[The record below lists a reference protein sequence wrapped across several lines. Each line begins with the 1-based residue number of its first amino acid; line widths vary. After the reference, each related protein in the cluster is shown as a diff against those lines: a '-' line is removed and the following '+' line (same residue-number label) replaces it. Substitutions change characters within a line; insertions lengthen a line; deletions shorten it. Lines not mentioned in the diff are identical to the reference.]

1 MSRRKGLVAA
11 MEDESLLVEGGE
23 TAGAPEELATLP
35 EAEISEG
42 AGEIEQR
49 STAIE
54 DAETDAETL
63 GDVQDVMA
71 DSVET
76 GEGLSRVAAEMA
88 EVVVESICARLG
100 ITTKVMPSMESF
112 GSTNSRK
119 ASTMLAMEGVGEQI
133 ARVWQAIK
141 DAIIKLWNKIV
152 AFVKKITNGNLAL
165 EKAAKGLKDRVA
177 KLKGI
182 PEGDKFED
190 TSICNAFG
198 VEKVDAAAV
207 KSVLAVHSGFC
218 ARSGGIEGSIKK
230 CVEAVSEKT
239 AADTKIGVA
248 LMDFIGAGIMSSGTE
263 EKESVLYE
271 KTPLINGE
279 CIKVTSMLK
288 QPVTTGN
295 DTAEGEVVFTYSFD
309 KSESAKTDG
318 KDVHILSK
326 SEMSAMCDTVI
337 TLAKENN
344 QLVANI
350 EKGSKQVDLF
360 GKAVDKLMSTKED
373 KVGEKEAD
381 RSAFRS
387 QRSVVNFNR
396 KAVGVYATKVGTFA
410 SSISGKNIKAGKAAL
425 NYVNKCANKYKSE

>member
-11 MEDESLLVEGGE
+11 MEEEALLVEGGE
-23 TAGAPEELATLP
+23 VDQAPQELAELP
-35 EAEISEG
+35 EAEIAEG
-42 AGEIEQR
+42 TGEIEGDVA
-49 STAIE
+49 AIE

-76 GEGLSRVAAEMA
+76 GEGLSPEAADMA
-88 EVVVESICARLG
+88 NVVVESICKRLG
-100 ITTKVMPSMESF
+100 IATKIMPSMESF

-141 DAIIKLWNKIV
+141 EAIINLWKKIV
-152 AFVKKITNGNLAL
+152 AFVKKILNGNLAL
-165 EKAAKGLKDRVA
+165 EKAAKGLKERVA

-190 TSICNAFG
+190 SSICNAFG
-198 VEKVDAAAV
+198 VEKVDAGSV

-218 ARSGGIEGSIKK
+218 ARSTGIEGSIKA
-230 CVEAVSEKT
+230 CVEAVTEKT

-248 LMDFIGAGIMSSGTE
+248 LMSFIGAGIRSGQDKE
-263 EKESVLYE
+263 EETTLYD

-279 CIKVTSMLK
+279 VIKVTSMFK
-288 QPVTTGN
+288 QPVTSGD
-295 DTAEGEVVFTYSFD
+295 DTAGGEVVFSYSFE
-309 KSESAKTDG
+309 KSEGAKTDG

-326 SEMSAMCDTVI
+326 SEMSQICDNVI
-337 TLAKENN
+337 SLAKENN

-350 EKGSKQVDLF
+350 EKGNKQVDAF
-360 GKAVDKLMSTKED
+360 GKAVDKLMATKED
-373 KVGEKEAD
+373 KVGEKESD
-381 RSAFRS
+381 RTAFRN

-410 SSISGKNIKAGKAAL
+410 TAISGKNIKAGKAAL